1 MDGAGTHFERGIRRK
16 ITSSDGGSSRV
27 AWFFV
32 LLLVS
37 GITGTVSLLRTSDVD
52 RSAPG
57 LVETSLTFGSEP
69 AHVRSGYDPAA
80 VSREAPLTADLAQTV
95 PSVLV
100 AIAPAPTQE
109 PVPSPTAAAAPN
121 QVVDATP
128 AAGTHMR
135 VAHTDGQ
142 GVVLRTAPRLNARVP
157 RGLLDGV
164 PVTVI
169 EISGAEWVRVRD
181 DNGRD
186 GWVSAQYLATA
197 AP

>member
-1 MDGAGTHFERGIRRK
+1 
-16 ITSSDGGSSRV
+16 
-27 AWFFV
+27 
-32 LLLVS
+32 
-37 GITGTVSLLRTSDVD
+37 
-52 RSAPG
+52 
-57 LVETSLTFGSEP
+57 
-69 AHVRSGYDPAA
+69 
-80 VSREAPLTADLAQTV
+80 
-95 PSVLV
+95 
-100 AIAPAPTQE
+100 
-109 PVPSPTAAAAPN
+109 
-121 QVVDATP
+121 VVDATP

-181 DNGRD
+181 DNGLD

>member
-1 MDGAGTHFERGIRRK
+1 M
-16 ITSSDGGSSRV
+16 
-27 AWFFV
+27 
-32 LLLVS
+32 
-37 GITGTVSLLRTSDVD
+37 
-52 RSAPG
+52 
-57 LVETSLTFGSEP
+57 
-69 AHVRSGYDPAA
+69 
-80 VSREAPLTADLAQTV
+80 

-121 QVVDATP
+121 QVVGATP

-135 VAHTDGQ
+135 VAHTEGQ
-142 GVVLRTAPRLNARVP
+142 GVVLRTAPRLDARVP

-169 EISGAEWVRVRD
+169 ELSGAGWVRVRD
-181 DNGRD
+181 DNGLD
-186 GWVSAQYLATA
+186 GWVLAQYLATA